1 MKEYY
6 IELMLANTNFTEKEI
21 NQMDTW
27 EIQEHLGL

>member
-6 IELMLANTNFTEKEI
+6 IELMLDNTNFTEEEI

-27 EIQEHLGL
+27 EIQDHLGL